1 MPEEIVFLAFTG
13 IVAVTTIAFGI
24 MRSINRHLDR
34 KSRAQHGGLGHE
46 PILAEVEE
54 MRTRLDGSDELRERV
69 GELEER
75 LDFTERILTEGKRH
89 DEIRASSS

>member
-1 MPEEIVFLAFTG
+1 MPGEIVFLAFTS

-24 MRSINRHLDR
+24 IRSINKHLDR
-34 KSRAQHGGLGHE
+34 KWRAQQGGPGHE
-46 PILAEVEE
+46 PILAELEE

-75 LDFTERILTEGKRH
+75 LDFTERILTEGNRP